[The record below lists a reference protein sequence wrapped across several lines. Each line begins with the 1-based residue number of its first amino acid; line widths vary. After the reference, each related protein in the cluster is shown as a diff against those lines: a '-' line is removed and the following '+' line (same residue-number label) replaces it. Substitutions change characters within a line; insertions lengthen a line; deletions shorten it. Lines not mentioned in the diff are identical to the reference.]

1 MVRFRTVDDVEGTKT
16 MKFLPAGA
24 AALMAIGLG
33 LSFQLNASP
42 AHAADASCEI
52 DRPVM
57 FAGLNYDSA
66 LFHNAVA
73 RYIIEKGYGCQTDA
87 LPGETIPLLTG
98 TGKGDIDVVMEIW
111 RDNVA
116 DAWKKAEAAGTVKQ
130 IGVNFDDAVEGWFV
144 PSFVIKGDKERGI
157 EPMAPDLKSVSDLP
171 KYTKLFED
179 AEEPGKGRFYNC
191 PSGWVC
197 EKVNTN
203 KLKAYGL
210 DDSFTNFRPGTGAAL
225 SAAIASANKRAQ
237 PILFYYWG
245 PTWVMGLY
253 DSVKLEEPAYNKE
266 IFDKLKDGSD
276 TSQATAYPQSTV
288 TVGVNTGFM
297 KSAPKLTEFLSHY
310 HTSSALV
317 SEMLAY
323 MQDEGE
329 KPEGAAEHFLKE
341 KQDIWTKWV
350 PEDVAERVKDSL

>member
-1 MVRFRTVDDVEGTKT
+1 MKT
-16 MKFLPAGA
+16 LTTGA
-24 AALMAIGLG
+24 AMLMAVGLG
-33 LSFQLNASP
+33 LSIQMISTS
-42 AHAADASCEI
+42 AHAAEPACEI

-73 RYIIEKGYGCQTDA
+73 RYIIEKGYGCKTDA
-87 LPGETIPLLTG
+87 LPGDTIPLLTG
-98 TGKGDIDVVMEIW
+98 AGKGDIDVVMEVW

-116 DAWKKAEAAGTVKQ
+116 DAWKKAEAAGNVKQ
-130 IGVNFDDAVEGWFV
+130 IGINFDDAVEGWFV
-144 PSFVIKGDKERGI
+144 PTYVVKGDAKRGI
-157 EPMAPDLKSVSDLP
+157 KPMAPDLKSVSDLP

-179 AEEPGKGRFYNC
+179 PEEPGKGRFYNC

-197 EKVNTN
+197 EKVNSN

-210 DDSFTNFRPGTGAAL
+210 DKDFTNFRPGTGAAL
-225 SAAIASANKRAQ
+225 SAAIAAANKRGK
-237 PILFYYWG
+237 PILYYYWG

-253 DSVKLEEPAYNKE
+253 DAYKLKEPAYDKK
-266 IFDKLKDGSD
+266 IFDKLKTGEDVSK
-276 TSQATAYPQSTV
+276 ATAYPQSTV

-297 KSAPKLTEFLSHY
+297 KSAPKLIDFLSHY

-323 MQDEGE
+323 MQENHK
-329 KPEGAAEHFLKE
+329 KPEDAAMHFLKE
-341 KQDIWTKWV
+341 KPDVWKSWV
-350 PEDVAERVKDSL
+350 PDDVAKRVADSL

>member
-1 MVRFRTVDDVEGTKT
+1 

-24 AALMAIGLG
+24 TTLMAIGIG
-33 LSFQLNASP
+33 LALQFNTTP
-42 AHAADASCEI
+42 AHAADPSCEI

-98 TGKGDIDVVMEIW
+98 AGKGDIDVVMEIW

-116 DAWKKAEAAGTVKQ
+116 DAWKTAEAAGKVKQ

-144 PSFVIKGDKERGI
+144 PSFVIKGDEKRGI
-157 EPMAPDLKSVSDLP
+157 KPMAPDLKSVSDLP

-179 AEEPGKGRFYNC
+179 PEEPGKGRFYNC

-197 EKVNTN
+197 EKVNSN

-210 DDSFTNFRPGTGAAL
+210 DDSYTNFRPGTGAAL
-225 SAAIASANKRAQ
+225 SAAIASANKRGK
-237 PILFYYWG
+237 PILYYYWG

-253 DSVKLEEPAYNKE
+253 DSIKLQEPAYNKE

-288 TVGVNTGFM
+288 TVGVNTDFM
-297 KSAPKLTEFLSHY
+297 KAAPTLTTFLSHY

-329 KPEGAAEHFLKE
+329 KPAEAAKYFLKN
-341 KQDIWTKWV
+341 KQDVWTKWV
-350 PEDVAERVKDSL
+350 PADVAQRVKDSL